1 MTRDTVIR
9 KLLALIEEKGT
20 AKATAQSLGISQQYL
35 SDVIKGRR
43 EPGEKLLSAMGL
55 QSRVVYEAR
64 TGEAVS
70 A

>member
-20 AKATAQSLGISQQYL
+20 AKAAAESLGVSQQYL

-43 EPGEKLLSAMGL
+43 DPGAKLLSAMGL
-55 QSRVVYEAR
+55 QSRVVYETR
-64 TGEAVS
+64 TEQAT